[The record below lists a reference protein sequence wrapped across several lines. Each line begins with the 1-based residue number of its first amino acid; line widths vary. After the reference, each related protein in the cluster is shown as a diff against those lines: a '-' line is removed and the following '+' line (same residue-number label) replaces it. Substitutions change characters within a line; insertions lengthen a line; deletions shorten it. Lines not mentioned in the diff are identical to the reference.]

1 MFVHLESL
9 VLIPFVTM
17 SFSSEGVI
25 EMPSGYRLDD
35 KWISSPRK
43 GRDLVS
49 LQIKYLS
56 VDRSCT
62 FK

>member
-17 SFSSEGVI
+17 SFSSEDVI
-25 EMPSGYRLDD
+25 KMPSGYRLDD

-43 GRDLVS
+43 GRDLAS
-49 LQIKYLS
+49 P
-56 VDRSCT
+56 
-62 FK
+62 